1 MDNLGHK
8 HAAQTR
14 RATCLRQQQ
23 PGASAA
29 SVRMSPGLV
38 QQGCAAIAED
48 VSRVGMMIVG
58 ERKYSTKLGI
68 LRSKSTT
75 HLHEKKFE

>member
-1 MDNLGHK
+1 MGP
-8 HAAQTR
+8 R
-14 RATCLRQQQ
+14 
-23 PGASAA
+23 
-29 SVRMSPGLV
+29 LV

-68 LRSKSTT
+68 LRSKSAT

>member
-1 MDNLGHK
+1 MG
-8 HAAQTR
+8 
-14 RATCLRQQQ
+14 
-23 PGASAA
+23 
-29 SVRMSPGLV
+29 PGLV
-38 QQGCAAIAED
+38 QQGYAANAEN

-58 ERKYSTKLGI
+58 ERKYSTKLGK

>member
-1 MDNLGHK
+1 MGLC
-8 HAAQTR
+8 
-14 RATCLRQQQ
+14 RATGMRMPRQQQ
-23 PGASAA
+23 PEPLAASARF
-29 SVRMSPGLV
+29 VLNP
-38 QQGCAAIAED
+38 CAARLRKTDYHIQE
-48 VSRVGMMIVG
+48 VGTLIVG

>member
-1 MDNLGHK
+1 MS
-8 HAAQTR
+8 
-14 RATCLRQQQ
+14 
-23 PGASAA
+23 PG
-29 SVRMSPGLV
+29 PGLV
-38 QQGCAAIAED
+38 QQGFAANAED

-75 HLHEKKFE
+75 HLHEKKFERV

>member
-1 MDNLGHK
+1 MHK
-8 HAAQTR
+8 CGQRWTAGSSSQ
-14 RATCLRQQQ
+14 
-23 PGASAA
+23 G
-29 SVRMSPGLV
+29 VRLPACRTGPGLV
-38 QQGCAAIAED
+38 QQGYAANTEN